1 MFSLVPNAYKVYV
14 RKIAIAFSAIALVI
28 FAWANLFFH
37 VNINANAAT
46 LEGVG
51 NQIEGKVQKDIGT
64 KRRAVGDMLDNP
76 SEEAKGAFT
85 QAKGKAK
92 QEIGTTK
99 NKLDDAQDTLEDKS
113 ENLIDSVKD
122 FFD

>member
-1 MFSLVPNAYKVYV
+1 MFSLMISEYKLYA
-14 RKIAIAFSAIALVI
+14 RKIAIIISAIALII
-28 FAWANLFFH
+28 FAWANLLTD
-37 VNINANAAT
+37 INSNAYAAT

-64 KRRAVGDMLDNP
+64 KRRAVGDLLDNP
-76 SEEAKGAFT
+76 SEQAKGALT

-92 QEIGTTK
+92 QDIGTTK
-99 NKLDDAQDTLEDKS
+99 NKLDDAQDTLENKS

-122 FFD
+122 FFE